1 MIKMIRR
8 DSTPYP
14 HRGIAMH
21 SISVGGNFIG
31 FVFAVGCVLMFVMAL
46 PEAIRGLAL
55 ASMIAGVFGFGV
67 IRLIRMLKGT
77 D

>member
-1 MIKMIRR
+1 
-8 DSTPYP
+8 
-14 HRGIAMH
+14 
-21 SISVGGNFIG
+21 
-31 FVFAVGCVLMFVMAL
+31 VFAVGCVLMFVMAL

-55 ASMIAGVFGFGV
+55 ASLIAGVFGFGV